1 MKVHSAVGVIAI
13 LGLCALPA
21 HGGDPPT
28 TPEIHTLTP
37 IDTLPTRDE
46 ILNLHP
52 DPVPR
57 LRELALDEQQNADFG
72 VRLRAIRA
80 LPQFCNSVP
89 SCQGDTD
96 ANMHPSRAAIREV
109 ISSVS
114 PSDRDGRTILRL
126 RAGIESLGSVKS
138 AKQSDVDLLI
148 PFLGHSSR
156 DVRAATA
163 RALRDICLP
172 TAEAPLRNRYD
183 EEAVTQVR
191 LAISA
196 ALGDLAVCSP

>member
-1 MKVHSAVGVIAI
+1 MRGAGVITVLA
-13 LGLCALPA
+13 LCVLPA
-21 HGGDPPT
+21 HGGG
-28 TPEIHTLTP
+28 EQASELHTLTP
-37 IDTLPTRDE
+37 IDTLPTKDQ
-46 ILNLHP
+46 ILNLHS
-52 DPVPR
+52 DPVPY
-57 LRELALDEQQNADFG
+57 LRGIAFAPDADFG
-72 VRLRAIRA
+72 VQIRAIRA
-80 LPQFCNSVP
+80 LPQFCNTVP
-89 SCQGDTD
+89 SCQTDTD

-109 ISSVS
+109 IASVS
-114 PSDRDGRTILRL
+114 ASDRAGRAVLRL
-126 RAGIESLGSVKS
+126 RAGIEALGSVKS
-138 AKQSDVDLLI
+138 EKQSDVDVLI

-183 EEAVTQVR
+183 EEPIAQVR